1 MGEWIWQL
9 TAGYVKISVEGLKLL
24 AFLNDASAQGIRLR
38 DVQRPGYSRMTATV
52 SYADYRLLCK
62 LAHNRPLRVAS
73 LGGHGLPRLWEVA
86 LRRAVFAFGLVLCV
100 VVLAMANA
108 FVLQVRVIGSNSV
121 EMEQRVLQVAAQQ
134 GLRPG
139 AAKNAVD
146 LHEAERHMLLELS
159 DVSFVAIRVGGVVAN
174 VEVVP
179 AALPPKLQD
188 DAPCDIVATR
198 DAVVRRLVVYAGQP
212 AVTVN
217 SVVRRGQVLVSHAEQ
232 WTEGIHAVHARA
244 DVFAS
249 VWLEGRGSAP
259 LYEELAEP
267 TGRFAQARRLEWAGY
282 QLPLGSGGEPPFDD
296 YETTVEAVPLLGIG
310 SKGPV
315 LIVTTYEEVTRDRRP
330 LDADMAREQAMD
342 QAEQDIQAQLAPD
355 AQVVEQHFQV
365 DTAADQVSVR
375 LFIEILENIAC
386 EAPTR

>member
-9 TAGYVKISVEGLKLL
+9 TAGYVRISVEGLKLL

-38 DVQRPGYSRMTATV
+38 DVKRPGYSRMTATV
-52 SYADYRLLCK
+52 SHADYRRLCK
-62 LAHNRPLRVAS
+62 LAHNRPLRVAF
-73 LGGHGLPRLWEVA
+73 LGGYGLPRLWEMA
-86 LRRAVFAFGLVLCV
+86 LRRAVFTLGLILCV

-108 FVLQVRVIGSNSV
+108 FVLRVRVTGCDTP

-134 GLRPG
+134 GVRPG
-139 AAKNAVD
+139 AAKNAMD
-146 LHEAERHMLLELS
+146 LHEAERRMLLELS
-159 DVSFVAIRVGGVVAN
+159 DISFVAIRVGGVVAD

-188 DAPCDIVATR
+188 DAPCDIVAAR

-212 AVTVN
+212 AVTVD

-232 WTEGIHAVHARA
+232 WTEGIHTVHARA
-244 DVFAS
+244 DVYAS

-259 LYEELAEP
+259 LYEELVHP
-267 TGRFAQARRLEWAGY
+267 TGRFAQTRRLEWAGY
-282 QLPLGSGGEPPFDD
+282 RLALDTGGEAPFDD
-296 YETTVEAVPLLGIG
+296 YETTVEAVPLLGVG
-310 SKGPV
+310 KKGPM
-315 LIVTTYEEVTRDRRP
+315 LLVTTYEEVTRERQA
-330 LDADMAREQAMD
+330 LDADIAREQAMD
-342 QAEQDIQAQLAPD
+342 QAEQDMQAQLTPD
-355 AQVVEQHFQV
+355 AQVVERHSQV
-365 DTAADQVSVR
+365 DSTEDQVSVR